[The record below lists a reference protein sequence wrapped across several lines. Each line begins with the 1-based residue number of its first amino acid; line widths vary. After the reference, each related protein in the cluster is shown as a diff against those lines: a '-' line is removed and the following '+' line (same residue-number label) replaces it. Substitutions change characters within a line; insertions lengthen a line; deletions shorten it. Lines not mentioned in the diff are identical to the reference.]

1 MKEKYTY
8 IFLFSV
14 QHTKVEHLHGV
25 CLLSLDP
32 SLVSNLL
39 GLDSFSTS
47 RLKPKHLHGI
57 RFFRYKHHEM
67 SYFLISLAFFFSLV
81 ISHFE
86 IIYKFFLII
95 FQLFFI
101 TIFFKSKFTQR
112 LSLKRQFFS
121 GFVVEKK
128 KVERKIKKM
137 IDIKEKNGYGVLVIL
152 ELCR

>member
-1 MKEKYTY
+1 M
-8 IFLFSV
+8 
-14 QHTKVEHLHGV
+14 
-25 CLLSLDP
+25 
-32 SLVSNLL
+32 
-39 GLDSFSTS
+39 
-47 RLKPKHLHGI
+47 
-57 RFFRYKHHEM
+57 
-67 SYFLISLAFFFSLV
+67 

-112 LSLKRQFFS
+112 LNLKRQFFS

>member
-1 MKEKYTY
+1 MY
-8 IFLFSV
+8 FSFNV
-14 QHTKVEHLHGV
+14 V
-25 CLLSLDP
+25 
-32 SLVSNLL
+32 
-39 GLDSFSTS
+39 
-47 RLKPKHLHGI
+47 
-57 RFFRYKHHEM
+57 
-67 SYFLISLAFFFSLV
+67 
-81 ISHFE
+81 
-86 IIYKFFLII
+86 
-95 FQLFFI
+95 QLFFI